1 MLGSALLFH
10 NLRSKAWSRLLRSCT
25 ETGSS
30 VKVPILSA
38 FSTTVISSSR
48 CKSLL
53 CRLSGAEAAALTL
66 SDRLFT
72 LGLGRA
78 QLSSNSGNSRFDS
91 RDGRSLCLF
100 LTLLFRQSLLLRFF
114 LGLCRFFL
122 GLCRFFLGFSF
133 RFLLF

>member
-10 NLRSKAWSRLLRSCT
+10 NLRSKAWSRLLRNCT

-30 VKVPILSA
+30 AGISILS
-38 FSTTVISSSR
+38 SLSSAVTSSPGT
-48 CKSLL
+48 KALF

-72 LGLGRA
+72 LGLSRA
-78 QLSSNSGNSRFDS
+78 QLSCNSGNSRFES
-91 RDGRSLCLF
+91 GDGRFLCLF
-100 LTLLFRQSLLLRFF
+100 LTFLFRQSLLFRFF
-114 LGLCRFFL
+114 LGLCRFFP
-122 GLCRFFLGFSF
+122 GFSF

>member
-38 FSTTVISSSR
+38 FSTTVTSSSR

-72 LGLGRA
+72 LGLSRA
-78 QLSSNSGNSRFDS
+78 QLSRNSGNSRFDS
-91 RDGRSLCLF
+91 GDGSFLCLF
-100 LTLLFRQSLLLRFF
+100 LTFLFRQSLLFRFF
-114 LGLCRFFL
+114 LGLCRFFPS
-122 GLCRFFLGFSF
+122 FSF

>member
-10 NLRSKAWSRLLRSCT
+10 NLRSKAWSRLLRSCA

-38 FSTTVISSSR
+38 LSTTVASSSR
-48 CKSLL
+48 CKPLL

-72 LGLGRA
+72 LGLSRA
-78 QLSSNSGNSRFDS
+78 QLSRNSGNSRFDS
-91 RDGRSLCLF
+91 GDGRSLCLF
-100 LTLLFRQSLLLRFF
+100 LTLLFRQSLLFRFF
-114 LGLCRFFL
+114 LGLCRFFP
-122 GLCRFFLGFSF
+122 GFSF

>member
-10 NLRSKAWSRLLRSCT
+10 NLRSKAWSRLLRSRT

-30 VKVPILSA
+30 AGISILSSLSSA
-38 FSTTVISSSR
+38 VTSSSR
-48 CKSLL
+48 CKPLL

-72 LGLGRA
+72 LGLSRV
-78 QLSSNSGNSRFDS
+78 QLSRNSGNSRFDS
-91 RDGRSLCLF
+91 GDGRSLCLF
-100 LTLLFRQSLLLRFF
+100 LTLLFRQSLLFRFF
-114 LGLCRFFL
+114 LGLCRFFPS
-122 GLCRFFLGFSF
+122 FSF